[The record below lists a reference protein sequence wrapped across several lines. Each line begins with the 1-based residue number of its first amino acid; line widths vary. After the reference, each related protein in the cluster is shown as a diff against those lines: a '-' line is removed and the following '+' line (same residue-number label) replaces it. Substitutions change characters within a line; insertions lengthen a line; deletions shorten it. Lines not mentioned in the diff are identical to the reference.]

1 MESCQE
7 IFEQRLSKKD
17 SCPGSDVPRGRRG
30 GKKVLLSSPD
40 LKKQIWLNIK
50 MHVLISGNFQKKKG
64 EEEEEGRKHN
74 LFPRG
79 MSFIISASPGHLSR
93 VLNLEEEK
101 QRFLPK
107 YLATQNFSDLESQ
120 GDVGER

>member
-7 IFEQRLSKKD
+7 IFEQQLSKKD

-50 MHVLISGNFQKKKG
+50 MHVLISGNFQKKKEKKKKK
-64 EEEEEGRKHN
+64 EEN
-74 LFPRG
+74 TIFFP
-79 MSFIISASPGHLSR
+79 
-93 VLNLEEEK
+93 E
-101 QRFLPK
+101 
-107 YLATQNFSDLESQ
+107 
-120 GDVGER
+120 